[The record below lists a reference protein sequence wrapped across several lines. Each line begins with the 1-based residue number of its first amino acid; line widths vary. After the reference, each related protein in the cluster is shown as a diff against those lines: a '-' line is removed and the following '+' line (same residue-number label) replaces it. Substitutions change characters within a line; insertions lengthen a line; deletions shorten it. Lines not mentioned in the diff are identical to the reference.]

1 MSVTIE
7 YESSNGYRGVL
18 YGKSSLI
25 IWDPNGNTSMH
36 TGSRNIETYDE
47 LVKVV
52 DEWPE
57 TLKLLQEVIRYD
69 SKRDT

>member
-7 YESSNGYRGVL
+7 YTSSNGYRGVI

-25 IWDPNGNTSMH
+25 IWDTNGNMSMH

-52 DEWPE
+52 DECPE

-69 SKRDT
+69 SKRNS

>member
-1 MSVTIE
+1 MNKEFE
-7 YESSNGYRGVL
+7 YKSPNGYRGVI
-18 YGKSSLI
+18 YGRSSLV
-25 IWDPNGNTSMH
+25 IWDPYGDTSMH

-57 TLKLLQEVIRYD
+57 TLKKLQEVISNDRQRD
-69 SKRDT
+69 S